1 MNGTERWTWLF
12 AMICYAPL
20 HPYSVAAQQATP
32 SHEPASRAVLLSQS
46 LPPLRGD
53 HLQVQVVRVHYRP
66 GESSPP
72 HSHPCPVIGY
82 VLEGSLRMQV
92 QPPNA
97 ARPGT
102 VTLYHAGDSFYEEA
116 NGQHLVS
123 ANASQS
129 EPATFLATFLC
140 DHPTAV
146 TVPLTH
152 KDHTHD
158 HDPTE

>member
-1 MNGTERWTWLF
+1 MNGTERWTWLL
-12 AMICYAPL
+12 AVICYAPV
-20 HPYSVAAQQATP
+20 HPYPAITQQAPKTQEP
-32 SHEPASRAVLLSQS
+32 SPRSIVLSQS
-46 LPPLRGD
+46 LPPLRGNN
-53 HLQVQVVRVHYRP
+53 LQVQIVRVHYRP

-92 QPPNA
+92 KPPNA
-97 ARPGT
+97 AHPGA
-102 VTLYHAGDSFYEEA
+102 VTIYRKGDSFYEDP

-129 EPATFLATFLC
+129 EPATFLATFIC

-146 TVPLTH
+146 TVPLVH
-152 KDHTHD
+152 KEQH
-158 HDPTE
+158 P

>member
-1 MNGTERWTWLF
+1 MNGTERWAWLF
-12 AMICYAPL
+12 AVICYAPL
-20 HPYSVAAQQATP
+20 HPYQCSAAVPPAAEP
-32 SHEPASRAVLLSQS
+32 HEPASRAVLLSQS

-53 HLQVQVVRVHYRP
+53 HLQVEVVRVHYRP

-72 HSHPCPVIGY
+72 HSHPCPVVGY
-82 VLEGSLRMQV
+82 VLEGALRMQV

-97 ARPGT
+97 THPGA
-102 VTLYHAGDSFYEEA
+102 VTLYHAGDSFYEEPNA
-116 NGQHLVS
+116 KHLLS

-140 DHPTAV
+140 DHHPPAL

-152 KDHTHD
+152 KE
-158 HDPTE
+158 PQP